1 MGWTY
6 VPKKYG
12 QTIKDFFSEQF
23 DSESGKV
30 IACYS
35 KLNVA
40 YIAYETKQKEV
51 IAIVCLLH
59 RKNGYFGY
67 KDMDETMGP
76 FSYDAPA
83 KLLNILTPTTNEWAL
98 QWRMKCQENL
108 KKRKNRKKFSVGDTV
123 KFEKPI
129 YFGNGNEEDTF
140 TVKSLKPLRFV
151 NHYTTYRIR
160 KDTLDAIPWK
170 IV

>member
-1 MGWTY
+1 MGWTF

-12 QTIKDFFSEQF
+12 QTVKDFFSEQF
-23 DSESGKV
+23 NSESGKV

-51 IAIVCLLH
+51 IALVCMIS
-59 RKNGYFGY
+59 RKGGYFGY
-67 KDMDETMGP
+67 KDMDETMEP
-76 FSYDAPA
+76 FYYDAPA
-83 KLLNILTPTTNEWAL
+83 KLLDILTPTTNELAL
-98 QWRMKCQENL
+98 KWRKKCQENL
-108 KKRKNRKKFSVGDTV
+108 KKRKERKKFSIGDTI
-123 KFEKPI
+123 KFEKPLH
-129 YFGNGNEEDTF
+129 FVSGEEDTF

-151 NHYTTYRIR
+151 NHYTTYRLR
-160 KDTLDAIPWK
+160 KDTLLNLPWK